1 MKRTPWFS
9 ISLILLSLLP
19 TVYAEEQ
26 SFEKNVT
33 TTTTVTDGT
42 AMRTRV
48 WEKRLGNSESAH
60 GVSVETLTV
69 DDTSKHYSRDGQRV
83 TLNGS
88 ALTESVSHETVVD
101 GGNASRNY
109 DRTVTNQTTGQSVA
123 RSSD

>member
-9 ISLILLSLLP
+9 ISLLLLSLLP
-19 TVYAEEQ
+19 TAYAEEQ
-26 SFEKNVT
+26 SFDKNAT

-48 WEKRLGNSESAH
+48 WEKRLGNSMSAN

-69 DDTSKHYSRDGQRV
+69 DDTSKPYGRDGQRV

-101 GGNASRNY
+101 GGNASRN
-109 DRTVTNQTTGQSVA
+109 SA
-123 RSSD
+123 R